1 MTIKAFAVLGLT
13 IAFFISP
20 ALVPFDGFNP
30 NLYPIPQFTPPVLPA
45 GYAFSL
51 WGIIY
56 LWLLVMAVV
65 GVWRF
70 RDDPAWNATRPG
82 FILSMLAGVPWLA
95 VAERSP
101 VWATVLI
108 YVMLAGAIL
117 ALVRAPRAYNE
128 GVLGAPLGL
137 YAGWLTAASSV
148 ALGLTGAGWGIGGF
162 SDVTWALIALCLAL
176 GIALAVLWHRPSLT
190 YGLAVIWALVAV
202 MVRNDFAGTV
212 ALFAGVGAVGIA
224 AATAWS
230 LWRSRRR
237 QPT

>member
-1 MTIKAFAVLGLT
+1 MKFKAFAVFGLT

-56 LWLLVMAVV
+56 LWLLTMAVV
-65 GVWRF
+65 GVWQF
-70 RDDPAWNATRPG
+70 RDDPEWDATRPG
-82 FILSMLAGVPWLA
+82 FILSMVAGVPWLA

-108 YVMLAGAIL
+108 YVMLAGAIW
-117 ALVRAPRAYNE
+117 ALIRAPRRAPWMLA
-128 GVLGAPLGL
+128 GPLGL

-148 ALGLTGAGWGIGGF
+148 ALGLTAAGWGIGGL
-162 SDVTWALIALCLAL
+162 SDVTWAIVALCVALSIAL
-176 GIALAVLWHRPSLT
+176 VLLRARPTLT
-190 YGLAVIWALVAV
+190 YGFAVIWALVAV
-202 MVRNDFAGTV
+202 MVRNDFAGVVTYLAGAG
-212 ALFAGVGAVGIA
+212 ALVILVWTLLQRRKFSLQA
-224 AATAWS
+224 A
-230 LWRSRRR
+230 
-237 QPT
+237 

>member
-13 IAFFISP
+13 LAFFISP

-30 NLYPIPQFTPPVLPA
+30 TLYPIPQFTPPILPA

-65 GVWRF
+65 GLWRF
-70 RDDPAWNATRPG
+70 RDDPEWDATRPG
-82 FILSMLAGVPWLA
+82 FILSMIAGVPWLA

-108 YVMLAGAIL
+108 YVMLAGAL
-117 ALVRAPRAYNE
+117 WALICAPRRDPWMLA
-128 GVLGAPLGL
+128 GPLGL

-148 ALGLTGAGWGIGGF
+148 ALGLTAAGWGIGGF
-162 SDVTWALIALCLAL
+162 SDVTWAIIGLSVAL
-176 GIALAVLWHRPSLT
+176 GIAVIVLRVRPTST
-190 YGLAVIWALVAV
+190 YSAAVIWALVAV
-202 MVRNDFAGTV
+202 MVRNDFAGPVTM
-212 ALFAGVGAVGIA
+212 FAGAGALVVLVWTLLQRRKHA
-224 AATAWS
+224 AQMA
-230 LWRSRRR
+230 
-237 QPT
+237 